1 MSSKRNLTLILGI
14 IPWTIKRIKKN
25 CSEKIM
31 TVWLLSV
38 SNNKRKFEVAKIGNH
53 YFTYEKLFIPRE
65 LIKETNKLIAY
76 FIVIIQF
83 NTDKLYKV

>member
-1 MSSKRNLTLILGI
+1 
-14 IPWTIKRIKKN
+14 
-25 CSEKIM
+25 M

-65 LIKETNKLIAY
+65 LIKDTNKLIAY
-76 FIVIIQF
+76 FMVIGPF
-83 NTDKLYKV
+83 NTDKLYKEDILKKSIKDNKTKGNSINEDDYLI